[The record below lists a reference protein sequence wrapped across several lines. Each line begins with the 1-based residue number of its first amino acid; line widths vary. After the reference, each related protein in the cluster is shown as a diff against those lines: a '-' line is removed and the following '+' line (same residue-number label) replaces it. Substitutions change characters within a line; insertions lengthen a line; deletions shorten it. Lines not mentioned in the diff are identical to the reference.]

1 MCNANTCSFE
11 SSVCLPRVLQPLRA
25 GSSRLESHWRA
36 IFGKRG
42 SCFWQT
48 RLHYFD
54 FFSVKK
60 QLQHSII
67 TSMIAYSNKTF
78 HLPKTNRSAM
88 NDAPT
93 NPKSPEIATIS
104 YTVEPFQCYETE
116 IMKIEKEYEKLC
128 REGYVRMPE
137 DYEQEWLDTI
147 KGLNPKSSAQMVF
160 YRNGTLPKRRRR
172 PSDSHKSDD
181 PSTSSRSSRKGL
193 FLCGAGSAL
202 EVIPFL
208 QNMCRFHY

>member
-1 MCNANTCSFE
+1 MCNANRCSLSFAAVE
-11 SSVCLPRVLQPLRA
+11 
-25 GSSRLESHWRA
+25 SRLEPHWRA

-42 SCFWQT
+42 SYFWQT

-60 QLQHSII
+60 QLHHSII
-67 TSMIAYSNKTF
+67 HLTSMIAYSNKTF
-78 HLPKTNRSAM
+78 HLPKTNRSIM
-88 NDAPT
+88 NDEPT

-160 YRNGTLPKRRRR
+160 YRNGTLPERR
-172 PSDSHKSDD
+172 PSGSHKSDD

>member
-1 MCNANTCSFE
+1 
-11 SSVCLPRVLQPLRA
+11 
-25 GSSRLESHWRA
+25 
-36 IFGKRG
+36 
-42 SCFWQT
+42 
-48 RLHYFD
+48 
-54 FFSVKK
+54 
-60 QLQHSII
+60 
-67 TSMIAYSNKTF
+67 MIAYSKKTF
-78 HLPKTNRSAM
+78 YLPKDDRSAM
-88 NDAPT
+88 NDEPT
-93 NPKSPEIATIS
+93 THKSPEIATIS

-160 YRNGTLPKRRRR
+160 YRNGTLPERRRR
-172 PSDSHKSDD
+172 PSGSSHKSDDD
-181 PSTSSRSSRKGL
+181 PSTSSRNSRSGL
-193 FLCGAGSAL
+193 FLCGAVSAL